1 MILGRVFGVLPAL
14 LVMLV
19 VFCHGQ
25 AAKAA
30 SFDVLGLYVASS
42 STGNITLTDSLEN
55 RVPGATALFV
65 SDPDN
70 DTFANSLSSGVLYGS
85 ITCSDQATCGPLGS
99 YGHFVRR
106 APTGSTTI
114 SAVTFLADADSA
126 LAQTFGTQNFLV
138 VIGTPDAYYIDGG
151 AAISANATGTDIA
164 EELDTF
170 FASVES
176 VSDEVGPEGTD
187 LVHTVVLSGPSDGSE
202 LLSLLRGNTSTSNA
216 DVGTLTFSDGVTF
229 NSGSL

>member
-1 MILGRVFGVLPAL
+1 MILGRVFGMLPAL

-19 VFCHGQ
+19 VFCYGQ

-99 YGHFVRR
+99 
-106 APTGSTTI
+106 
-114 SAVTFLADADSA
+114 
-126 LAQTFGTQNFLV
+126 
-138 VIGTPDAYYIDGG
+138 
-151 AAISANATGTDIA
+151 
-164 EELDTF
+164 
-170 FASVES
+170 
-176 VSDEVGPEGTD
+176 
-187 LVHTVVLSGPSDGSE
+187 
-202 LLSLLRGNTSTSNA
+202 
-216 DVGTLTFSDGVTF
+216 
-229 NSGSL
+229 